1 MLSVYTAG
9 EGFIV
14 NDILEALKSHG
25 DKYSCETFKGL
36 TALKTLGAKLSAE
49 RVKCYRGMFHQAKL
63 VGFCLSSGW
72 IHTNRADTK
81 QKNQLPELMLLLSA
95 METADF
101 KREALSDKSP
111 EQAIEFCLI
120 RGFEQGVRLGMLARQ
135 NLQKQ
140 GITTQTLLGF
150 LNRSA
155 QSEPVIPAPQKIV
168 AQKQIR
174 QSRRGH
180 QSRRGRDYTE

>member
-1 MLSVYTAG
+1 MLSVYSAG

-14 NDILEALKSHG
+14 GDILEALKSHG

-72 IHTNRADTK
+72 IRSKQVAGE
-81 QKNQLPELMLLLSA
+81 QKNQLPELMMLLSA

-120 RGFEQGVRLGMLARQ
+120 RGFEQGVRLGMIARG
-135 NLQKQ
+135 NLQKK

-150 LNRSA
+150 LNNSA
-155 QSEPVIPAPQKIV
+155 QSENVAHAPKKITSRQPRRQQK
-168 AQKQIR
+168 
-174 QSRRGH
+174 
-180 QSRRGRDYTE
+180 RGRDYTA